1 MAGSIDACF
10 LYDFDGLVMH
20 ATRRFGASAT
30 RSKMVLLTGRRFC
43 TLFGMRRLFTG
54 LGFVLFLLVAALS
67 LVIVFG
73 GPGTPAPMPS
83 INDPF
88 RAVDFSDLPP
98 LARFTAR
105 DGTSLA
111 YRAYPSAAITPGKG
125 SVVLIHGSSAS
136 SSSLHVLAKAFA
148 AAGFQV
154 YSLDV
159 RGHGASGARGQ
170 IGYIG
175 QLEDDLA
182 DFMHAVSPAQ
192 PSTLVGFSSG
202 GGFAVR
208 FAGSD
213 RQQLF
218 QSYLFLSPFL
228 SQDAPTYC
236 PGSGGWVSVG
246 VPRIIALSVLDGFK
260 IHALDKLVVIR
271 FALSDEAKTVLTPA
285 YSYALETNFRP
296 ERDYQANLRAMQQPC
311 QVVVGADDEVFYA
324 DRFADVFR
332 QAGQNVPVQ
341 VVPGV
346 NHIQLT
352 LSPPALAA
360 EIHAVENLQAGRPR

>member
-1 MAGSIDACF
+1 
-10 LYDFDGLVMH
+10 
-20 ATRRFGASAT
+20 
-30 RSKMVLLTGRRFC
+30 
-43 TLFGMRRLFTG
+43 MRRLLTS
-54 LGFVLFLLVAALS
+54 LGVVLFLLVAALA

-73 GPGTPAPMPS
+73 GPGMPPPMPS

-105 DGTSLA
+105 DGTPLA
-111 YRAYPSAAITPGKG
+111 YRAYTPAAITPGKG

-154 YSLDV
+154 YSPDV
-159 RGHGASGARGQ
+159 RGHGASGVKGQ

-228 SQDAPTYC
+228 SQDAPTYR

-246 VPRIIALSVLDGFK
+246 VPRIIALSVLNGFK
-260 IHALDKLVVIR
+260 IHALDNLVVYR
-271 FALSDEAKTVLTPA
+271 FALNDQARTILTPE
-285 YSYALETNFRP
+285 YSYALATNFRP
-296 ERDYQANLRAMQQPC
+296 LRDYPTNLRAMRQPC
-311 QVVVGADDEVFYA
+311 EVVAGAGDEVFYA
-324 DRFADVFR
+324 DRFAEVFR
-332 QAGQNVPVQ
+332 QAGRNVPVEL
-341 VVPGV
+341 VAGV
-346 NHIQLT
+346 DHIQLT

-360 EIHAVENLQAGRPR
+360 EIHAVENLQTGRLR

>member
-1 MAGSIDACF
+1 M
-10 LYDFDGLVMH
+10 
-20 ATRRFGASAT
+20 RRFSISLGI
-30 RSKMVLLTGRRFC
+30 
-43 TLFGMRRLFTG
+43 TLFVMA
-54 LGFVLFLLVAALS
+54 AALA

-73 GPGTPAPMPS
+73 GPDTPPPMPS

-88 RAVDFSDLPP
+88 KAVDFSDLPP

-111 YRAYPSAAITPGKG
+111 YRTYASAAIAPGSG
-125 SVVLIHGSSAS
+125 SVVLIHGSSAN

-148 AAGFQV
+148 AAGFHV
-154 YSLDV
+154 YALDV
-159 RGHGASGARGQ
+159 RGHGASGIKGQ

-228 SQDAPTYC
+228 SQDAPTYR
-236 PGSGGWVSVG
+236 PGSGGWLSVG
-246 VPRIIALSVLDGFK
+246 VPRIVALSILNGFK
-260 IHALDKLVVIR
+260 VHAFDHLVVYR
-271 FALSDEAKTVLTPA
+271 FALNDEARKTLTA
-285 YSYALETNFRP
+285 EYSYALATNFRP
-296 ERDYQANLRAMQQPC
+296 LRDYQTNLRAMQQPC
-311 QVVVGADDEVFYA
+311 EVVAGVDDEVFYA
-324 DRFADVFR
+324 DRFAEVFR
-332 QAGQNVPVQ
+332 QAGKNVPVEL
-341 VVPGV
+341 VPGV
-346 NHIQLT
+346 DHIQLT
-352 LSPPALAA
+352 LSPAALAA
-360 EIHAVENLQAGRPR
+360 EIHAVENLQTPRQNPR

>member
-1 MAGSIDACF
+1 
-10 LYDFDGLVMH
+10 
-20 ATRRFGASAT
+20 
-30 RSKMVLLTGRRFC
+30 
-43 TLFGMRRLFTG
+43 MRR
-54 LGFVLFLLVAALS
+54 VLISFGVWFIVLVAALAS
-67 LVIVFG
+67 VIVWG
-73 GPGTPAPMPS
+73 GPDTLPPMPS

-98 LARFTAR
+98 VARFTAR

-111 YRAYPSAAITPGKG
+111 YRAYPPAATIPGKG

-154 YSLDV
+154 YALDV
-159 RGHGASGARGQ
+159 RGHGASGTKGQ

-182 DFMHAVSPAQ
+182 DFMRAVSPAP

-202 GGFAVR
+202 GGFALR
-208 FAGSD
+208 FAGGD

-218 QSYLFLSPFL
+218 QSYLLLSPFL
-228 SQDAPTYC
+228 SQDAPTYR

-246 VPRIIALSVLDGFK
+246 VPRIIGLSLLNGLN
-260 IHALDKLVVIR
+260 IHALDHLVVLR
-271 FALSDEAKTVLTPA
+271 FALSDQAKTILTPE

-296 ERDYQANLRAMQQPC
+296 QRDYQANLRAMRQPC
-311 QVVVGADDEVFYA
+311 QVMVGADDEVFYA
-324 DRFADVFR
+324 DRFAEVFR
-332 QAGQNVPVQ
+332 QAGANIPVE
-341 VVPGV
+341 VVPGMD
-346 NHIQLT
+346 HIQLT
-352 LSPPALAA
+352 LSPRALAA
-360 EIHAVENLQAGRPR
+360 EIQAVENLQAEPPR